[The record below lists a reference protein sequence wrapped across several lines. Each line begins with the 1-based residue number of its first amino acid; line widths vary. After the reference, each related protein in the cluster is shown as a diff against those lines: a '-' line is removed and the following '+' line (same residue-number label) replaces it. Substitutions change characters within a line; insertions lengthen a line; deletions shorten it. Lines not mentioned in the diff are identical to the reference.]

1 MLSVTIKKFLIPS
14 CKSCR
19 SLSFTKCFYSQE
31 LENEY
36 SDAQKQKILQI
47 VNDGDLNI
55 LSRYD
60 VAKTRLKKLT
70 EWVNKYGKL
79 SKISD
84 LETIEGFTEKTVKK
98 FYNSIIDGAT
108 KNLSHKIKGRILH
121 PTLSEI
127 VKQNCRLVLSV
138 YVTVNSVCWTLID
151 RDKYAVAEWK
161 YRGIEYPDSKRFPIT
176 DILGIAWQITN
187 NLPNADIYVMKSE
200 ATSLRASGSDPN
212 NPKVIA
218 FNIQKAQMIAIIV
231 ALINAKHN
239 NISHCS
245 TKEDEESVSKL
256 NQRVYFLRSSL
267 PYRLYGTLVGNERVS
282 TDQTVE
288 MLLDEAKEI
297 HSDNSHVHVP
307 EYLIS
312 MYRSQK
318 ELQKDMLGH
327 CLLLAITFMDLCIY
341 TNEERIRKL
350 TRLGD

>member
-1 MLSVTIKKFLIPS
+1 MLSVTNKKFLISS
-14 CKSCR
+14 CKTCR
-19 SLSFTKCFYSQE
+19 SFSFTKCFYSQE
-31 LENEY
+31 IENKY
-36 SDAQKQKILQI
+36 SEAQKQKILQI
-47 VNDGDLNI
+47 VNDGDLDI

-60 VAKTRLKKLT
+60 VAKTRLKKLS

-79 SKISD
+79 NKISD
-84 LETIEGFTEKTVKK
+84 LETIDGFTEKTVKK
-98 FYNSIIDGAT
+98 FYNSIIDGAP

-121 PTLSEI
+121 PILTET

-138 YVTVNSVCWTLID
+138 YVTVNCVCWTLID

-161 YRGIEYPDSKRFPIT
+161 YHGIEYPDSKRFPIT

-187 NLPNADIYVMKSE
+187 NLPNADIYVMKAE
-200 ATSLRASGSDPN
+200 ATSLRAGGSDPN

-239 NISHCS
+239 NINVCP
-245 TKEDEESVSKL
+245 TKEEPVSNL

-288 MLLDEAKEI
+288 MLLDKAKEI

-307 EYLIS
+307 DNLTS

-341 TNEERIRKL
+341 TNEEKIRKL